1 MIYEFEEERTVVD
14 FVTYRVEADSFED
27 ACHQYARRRIDDI
40 PPDSVD
46 DVTGEE
52 GRKLVGVEDHAG
64 MRYSVADAERYADE
78 TWQCWE
84 QDQLARM
91 KDIRKGRKPAD
102 DGEPPIVFDPEIAA
116 ELDRLLR
123 GEEKKDAS
131 P

>member
-27 ACHQYARRRIDDI
+27 ACHKYAKRRIEEEPPDDI
-40 PPDSVD
+40 DTVYS
-46 DVTGEE
+46 EE
-52 GRKLVGVEDHAG
+52 GPKLVGVEDWDG
-64 MRYSVADAERYADE
+64 TRYAVADAERYADE

-91 KDIRKGRKPAD
+91 KDIRKGRQQPD
-102 DGEPPIVFDPEIAA
+102 DEEPPIVLDLEIAD

-131 P
+131 S